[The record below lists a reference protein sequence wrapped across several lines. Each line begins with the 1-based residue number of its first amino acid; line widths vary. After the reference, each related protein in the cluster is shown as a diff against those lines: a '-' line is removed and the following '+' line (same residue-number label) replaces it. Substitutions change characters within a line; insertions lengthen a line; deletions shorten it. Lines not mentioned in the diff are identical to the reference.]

1 MAGAL
6 QLRAELR
13 HWQGKRCQ
21 SLQVRNCW
29 LSTHELF
36 AQPTGACAG
45 SDPFYSAPLTLPEA
59 PDFPAWP
66 PPSVPQGRS
75 PCWCSP
81 CPTVP
86 SLPTPDKSSSAAAPQ
101 PCRSAPAARHR
112 ELSGPSGTTTLPRAS
127 SPATSTIPAHEGRGT
142 SDIERKK
149 NKPKA
154 QHSRHALGI
163 YRIGRS
169 IPTCRAPLEK
179 TPFKNRTQK
188 KPLLFSD
195 GKKCP
200 KNNCSPTG
208 RTFGCCQSQEL
219 SILGACLQARHQLG
233 KKIQPNKRKQPN
245 LSFNSKEI
253 FTYFKRFFPMN
264 HL

>member
-13 HWQGKRCQ
+13 HLQGKRCQ

-66 PPSVPQGRS
+66 PPSVPQGRC

-81 CPTVP
+81 CPPVP
-86 SLPTPDKSSSAAAPQ
+86 SLPTPDKSSSAGAPQ
-101 PCRSAPAARHR
+101 PCRSAPAVRHR

-142 SDIERKK
+142 SDIKR
-149 NKPKA
+149 
-154 QHSRHALGI
+154 
-163 YRIGRS
+163 
-169 IPTCRAPLEK
+169 
-179 TPFKNRTQK
+179 
-188 KPLLFSD
+188 
-195 GKKCP
+195 
-200 KNNCSPTG
+200 
-208 RTFGCCQSQEL
+208 
-219 SILGACLQARHQLG
+219 
-233 KKIQPNKRKQPN
+233 KKIQGTTQQACTGY
-245 LSFNSKEI
+245 L
-253 FTYFKRFFPMN
+253 
-264 HL
+264 

>member
-13 HWQGKRCQ
+13 HLQGKRCQ

-29 LSTHELF
+29 LSTHEVF

-66 PPSVPQGRS
+66 PPSVPQGRC

-81 CPTVP
+81 CPPVP
-86 SLPTPDKSSSAAAPQ
+86 SLPTPDKSSSAGAPQ

-142 SDIERKK
+142 SDIKRHNTAGMHWVFTGLGEASLPAVLLWRRLLSKTEHKK
-149 NKPKA
+149 SPYY
-154 QHSRHALGI
+154 SLM
-163 YRIGRS
+163 
-169 IPTCRAPLEK
+169 
-179 TPFKNRTQK
+179 
-188 KPLLFSD
+188 

-200 KNNCSPTG
+200 KTTALQQG
-208 RTFGCCQSQEL
+208 EL
-219 SILGACLQARHQLG
+219 
-233 KKIQPNKRKQPN
+233 
-245 LSFNSKEI
+245 
-253 FTYFKRFFPMN
+253 
-264 HL
+264 